1 MNDAQLGAVL
11 GLNTAA
17 PLPARDDGAVRRL
30 MSADRRGKRPQRVY
44 TPRVIAIDVLGHV
57 WPEGVLCDPCSGP
70 DSLVRA
76 AIRIMPPQNG
86 CRYALKIPALDEHG
100 EPATNADGEML
111 YVDAPPGL
119 PIWPPRTYVN
129 PEFNDLAAW
138 LRQFSESEEAI
149 ILAPARSN
157 RRWWRAAMR
166 SAAAVAE
173 REPLA
178 FVGHKSKF
186 PAALV
191 LAYRGSRR
199 ERFVEAIAA
208 TKIGEIR

>member
-1 MNDAQLGAVL
+1 V
-11 GLNTAA
+11 NTAA

-44 TPRVIAIDVLGHV
+44 TPLVVVDVMLRT

-70 DSLVRA
+70 DSIVPA

-86 CRYALKIPALDEHG
+86 CRYARKIPQLDDLG
-100 EPATNADGEML
+100 EPVADDEGKLL

-119 PIWPPRTYVN
+119 PHWPPRTYIN
-129 PEFNDLAAW
+129 PEWLDLAAW
-138 LRQFSESEEAI
+138 LRQFGESDEVI
-149 ILAPARSN
+149 VLCPARSN
-157 RRWWRAAMR
+157 RAWWRSAMR

-173 REPLA
+173 LAPLA

-186 PAALV
+186 PAPLV
-191 LAYRGSRR
+191 LAYRGNRR
-199 ERFVEAIAA
+199 DRFCEAIAA